1 MVYNLHFVCKL
12 HEPITVRCTVCRQV
26 CDMEE
31 DILKDNT
38 IAATVLRSSTS
49 KYFSTVCISKGP
61 TCLVIFLLYTYIMVK
76 IPYLLPEIPLK
87 NVKLIAEQLEVLYKT
102 FWKLFSQAGREKIPS
117 VICPCF

>member
-38 IAATVLRSSTS
+38 
-49 KYFSTVCISKGP
+49 
-61 TCLVIFLLYTYIMVK
+61 
-76 IPYLLPEIPLK
+76 
-87 NVKLIAEQLEVLYKT
+87 
-102 FWKLFSQAGREKIPS
+102 
-117 VICPCF
+117 

>member
-12 HEPITVRCTVCRQV
+12 HEPITVPCTVCRQV

-49 KYFSTVCISKGP
+49 KYFSTVCYKYRPNVFGYIS
-61 TCLVIFLLYTYIMVK
+61 
-76 IPYLLPEIPLK
+76 PLHLHNGK
-87 NVKLIAEQLEVLYKT
+87 NSLLIARYSFK
-102 FWKLFSQAGREKIPS
+102 K
-117 VICPCF
+117 C